1 MITYQVK
8 LTDTFSNELALII
21 DYIEN
26 KLENRIAA
34 NNFFEKVVAAIKS
47 LATFPYRFAEYNKKV
62 RKTIVMN
69 YSIFY
74 SVSKLLKT
82 VYILHILYNGRDISK
97 LQL

>member
-1 MITYQVK
+1 MINYQVK

-47 LATFPYRFAEYNKKV
+47 LATFPFRFAEYDKKV
-62 RKTIVMN
+62 RKIIVMN